1 MKRGGRQSGCDCS
14 ERVPITRSLRTGSP
28 HSHFTLTLFYISNIT
43 GMIIGRRPVVFWI
56 RRFRSTR
63 TRSFT
68 MP

>member
-1 MKRGGRQSGCDCS
+1 MTWAFILKKIEQRPPPKAQGLS
-14 ERVPITRSLRTGSP
+14 ERIPTGYWLLAIP
-28 HSHFTLTLFYISNIT
+28 YISNIT